1 MFDIVLSNRLY
12 FKQKWRV
19 AEDIAEGIVEDI
31 ATIFQN
37 NTAPAAIATV
47 GVSIIGLTALSPP
60 PLAMFPPQGLP
71 QPGAGGLSG
80 GGSAGGGGT
89 VPTVALQV
97 LLENYKSTR

>member
-1 MFDIVLSNRLY
+1 MLKKRIIFDTVLSNRFY
-12 FKQKWRV
+12 FKQKWRA
-19 AEDIAEGIVEDI
+19 AEDMAEGIVEDI
-31 ATIFQN
+31 AAIFQN

-47 GVSIIGLTALSPP
+47 GVSIIGLTAISPP

-89 VPTVALQV
+89 LPPVALQV
-97 LLENYKSTR
+97 